1 MDAATLYIVLTLP
14 DGGQRASIVGVPTWA
29 TCRQHVAF
37 LQELKRMDPDAPI
50 VRYRCMFKMPHSHVS
65 LDICNSHHRHCEFY
79 RTSTHRGC
87 ETLRWIIYM
96 RDRTKMGSC
105 RQDPPPEE
113 EHPQRRSE

>member
-14 DGGQRASIVGVPTWA
+14 NGEQKATIIGKPTWA
-29 TCRQHVAF
+29 ACRQHIAF

-50 VRYRCMFKMPHSHVS
+50 VRYRCMFKMPHPHVS

-105 RQDPPPEE
+105 RQEPPEKE
-113 EHPQRRSE
+113 PPRRSE